1 MTSSQIELF
10 QLAIDYYD
18 QAISISK
25 RFNLQNLYDLYWQL
39 NTTNYHFAIRLMT
52 RMMSQPIEA
61 QMRIEKKVSDLLN
74 KSLKICNLIEDL
86 KGSSDDLMK
95 CRQSYHILLAT
106 INNQLFKIEFR
117 DRSHQ
122 NRLFN
127 IAQLHYSKCLQLE
140 KCSYEK
146 IRVQIYCFELFQL
159 KLDYLNRSKHFKE
172 INLLEGIKELMKIKE
187 ILNEVFPDL
196 QKDPSK
202 NFNDSLSNI
211 FNLISSHLA
220 YVIKVTSST
229 PELLSKKSLLIFR
242 DFYEKI
248 LRMIQNRKEKSVLQQ
263 TEFLIEF
270 ISKLRCQL
278 LR

>member
-1 MTSSQIELF
+1 
-10 QLAIDYYD
+10 
-18 QAISISK
+18 
-25 RFNLQNLYDLYWQL
+25 
-39 NTTNYHFAIRLMT
+39 
-52 RMMSQPIEA
+52 
-61 QMRIEKKVSDLLN
+61 
-74 KSLKICNLIEDL
+74 
-86 KGSSDDLMK
+86 MK

-117 DRSHQ
+117 DRSYQ

-140 KCSYEK
+140 KCSFEK

-172 INLLEGIKELMKIKE
+172 INLLEGIKEMMKIKE

-248 LRMIQNRKEKSVLQQ
+248 LRMIQKRKEKSVLQQ